1 MLEAILSVARTNLK
15 QKKEGFSLNV
25 QPLKW
30 HKVLEGNKYIVGKEE
45 VKVINRLNKSTT
57 FS

>member
-45 VKVINRLNKSTT
+45 VKGD
-57 FS
+57 

>member
-15 QKKEGFSLNV
+15 QKKKKKKFSLNV

-30 HKVLEGNKYIVGKEE
+30 HKVLEGNKYMVEKEK
-45 VKVINRLNKSTT
+45 VKGD
-57 FS
+57 